1 MEKFFDK
8 LSSYNIFNNLLPGAV
23 LCLLITKNTSWIL
36 SNTNLLEDILLF
48 YFVGVVVSRFGS
60 LIIEPLCK
68 FSRIVTFVPYPDY
81 INAAKSD
88 SKIDI
93 LSETNNMYRSLL
105 SAIILSALLLCY
117 YTLSVHCIVFEQL
130 KMFFLFFT
138 LIIMFMFSYYK
149 QTQYIKKRVE
159 IVIKDK

>member
-23 LCLLITKNTSWIL
+23 LCLLITPNTTWI
-36 SNTNLLEDILLF
+36 SRDTNLLEDMLLF

-60 LIIEPLCK
+60 LVIEPLCRL
-68 FSRIVTFVPYPDY
+68 FRITTFVPYPDY
-81 INAAKSD
+81 INAVKYD

-117 YTLSVHCIVFEQL
+117 YTLSIHCKVLEQL
-130 KMFFLFFT
+130 KMFFLFIT
-138 LIIMFMFSYYK
+138 LIIMFAFSYSK